1 MTEETNE
8 PLDKTYDELK
18 QLRDEIR
25 LKLQL
30 GGMEVR
36 DEWEKLEG
44 EWDTWTHQ
52 LGQQLEAKAEDL
64 EQRLRE
70 AGGEDLRKLEVATK
84 LEISKLK
91 RGFQEVADNLTK
103 D

>member
-84 LEISKLK
+84 LEIGKLK

>member
-8 PLDKTYDELK
+8 PLDKAYDELK

>member
-1 MTEETNE
+1 MTEETQA

-30 GGMEVR
+30 GGMELR

-44 EWDTWTHQ
+44 EWDTWTHR
-52 LGQQLEAKAEDL
+52 LGQELEAKAEDL

-70 AGGEDLRKLEVATK
+70 AGGEDLRKIEVATK
-84 LEISKLK
+84 LEIGKLK
-91 RGFQEVADNLTK
+91 RGFQEVADKLTK

>member
-1 MTEETNE
+1 MSEETNE

-18 QLRDEIR
+18 QLHDEIR

-52 LGQQLEAKAEDL
+52 LSQQLEAKAEDL
-64 EQRLRE
+64 EQKLRE

-84 LEISKLK
+84 LEIGKLK
-91 RGFQEVADNLTK
+91 RGFQEVADKLTK
-103 D
+103 G